1 MAALTIKFNY
11 VQDYAV
17 LLRKD
22 FIKYVGTILV
32 RKMPKD
38 HVDDIIVRCKRTV
51 SDFSKETNDIRP
63 LLLDLLDNIVTTSL
77 LNGKC
82 EPVNTGWGLVKSGKQ
97 VTLPTIDDYGN
108 VAIKSP
114 CFATF
119 CLSFDNQDKIFS
131 IDDII
136 EILKASIDCFVKHHP
151 ENFPLDLDYT
161 EVSFGIHE

>member
-51 SDFSKETNDIRP
+51 SDFSKGTEDIRT
-63 LLLDLLDNIVTTSL
+63 LLFDLLDNIATTKL
-77 LNGKC
+77 PNGKC
-82 EPVNTGWGLVKSGKQ
+82 KFFNAGYGLYENEKEIVLAIVN
-97 VTLPTIDDYGN
+97 DEGN
-108 VAIKSP
+108 VAVKTP
-114 CFATF
+114 CFVEF
-119 CLSFDNQDKIFS
+119 LLSFDDQGEDFS
-131 IDDII
+131 IDDVI
-136 EILKASIDCFVKHHP
+136 EMYEADIRDFVKRHP
-151 ENFPLDLDYT
+151 ENFPLDIDYVQ
-161 EVSFGIHE
+161 VSFWHL